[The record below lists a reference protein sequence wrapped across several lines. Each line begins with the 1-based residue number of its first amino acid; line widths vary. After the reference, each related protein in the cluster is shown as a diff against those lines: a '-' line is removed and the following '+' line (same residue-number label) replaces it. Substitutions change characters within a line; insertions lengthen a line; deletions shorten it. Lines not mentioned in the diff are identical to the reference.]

1 MLSEVRVLGSRARA
15 RRAILERVDRL
26 TRSQLEHTDL
36 TAASQILSTARFSPP
51 LPLVIAG
58 TEMPDGAYAPDR
70 TIGRALPYLAAAEHM
85 ARDHLGDAPIGSEL
99 AVGLEIDDGI
109 PRFVAWIRNSE
120 DEATPVSAPPA
131 RPPPPVGQAP
141 VTVARWFALVSSQPV
156 PAHDGKLHTARQAV
170 DAYVQRSKAAN
181 TLRGYRAAVR
191 AWCQWANTHD
201 LPALPAR
208 SEDVAA
214 YLADMALRKR
224 RTSTID
230 LHRAALRYLHHLAQ
244 VAVPTSH
251 PLVSATLAGI
261 RREDDD
267 PAPRQKTALT
277 WDRLTEAVDAIQ
289 GQDPVA
295 VRDRAILLL
304 GFAGAFRRSELAG
317 LEVGDIVTDDDGMR
331 IRLRR
336 SKGDPAAKGV
346 LIGIPRGITRNCPVR
361 AYEAWIKTAGIEA
374 GPVFRRIWLAPVSR
388 PGEPPAPPKI
398 GAVALSDRSVAD
410 IIRKRCGAAGLEGEF
425 SGHSLRRGAI
435 STGAKDGYDLL
446 ELKRFSRHRSLQ
458 IVETYID
465 EASIKERHP
474 GRSRF

>member
-1 MLSEVRVLGSRARA
+1 
-15 RRAILERVDRL
+15 
-26 TRSQLEHTDL
+26 
-36 TAASQILSTARFSPP
+36 
-51 LPLVIAG
+51 
-58 TEMPDGAYAPDR
+58 
-70 TIGRALPYLAAAEHM
+70 
-85 ARDHLGDAPIGSEL
+85 
-99 AVGLEIDDGI
+99 
-109 PRFVAWIRNSE
+109 
-120 DEATPVSAPPA
+120 
-131 RPPPPVGQAP
+131 
-141 VTVARWFALVSSQPV
+141 
-156 PAHDGKLHTARQAV
+156 
-170 DAYVQRSKAAN
+170 
-181 TLRGYRAAVR
+181 
-191 AWCQWANTHD
+191 
-201 LPALPAR
+201 
-208 SEDVAA
+208 
-214 YLADMALRKR
+214 MALRKR

-295 VRDRAILLL
+295 VRDRAIPLL

-317 LEVGDIVTDDDGMR
+317 LEVSDIVTDNDGMR

-388 PGEPPAPPKI
+388 PGEP
-398 GAVALSDRSVAD
+398 LHRRRSVLSRSPTVLSRTLSASD
-410 IIRKRCGAAGLEGEF
+410 VVRQVWKESSPVIVFDAAP
-425 SGHSLRRGAI
+425 SAPAQR
-435 STGAKDGYDLL
+435 TGM
-446 ELKRFSRHRSLQ
+446 
-458 IVETYID
+458 TCWN
-465 EASIKERHP
+465 
-474 GRSRF
+474 